1 VGIFNHDDTQATQA
15 GATVIAK
22 GTTIIG
28 GINTPGS
35 VHIDGKFEGVI
46 LDADLISVGTTGE
59 VIGDVK
65 ANSIVINGLFDGK
78 IDCENIQILS
88 NGKVIGDIVYTE
100 LMIDSKG
107 KFEGHGI
114 RKGSELTSRYGEIE
128 KKINNIVGNQFQIE
142 QEVED
147 SKKK

>member
-1 VGIFNHDDTQATQA
+1 MGIFNNADKQATQA
-15 GATVIAK
+15 GATIIAK

-28 GINTPGS
+28 GINTPGT

-59 VIGDVK
+59 IIGDVK
-65 ANSIVINGLFDGK
+65 ANSVVINGLFDGK
-78 IDCENIQILS
+78 IDCESIQILS
-88 NGKVIGDIVYTE
+88 KGRVIGDIIYTE
-100 LMIDSKG
+100 LVIDEKG

-128 KKINNIVGNQFQIE
+128 QKINNIVGNQFQLE
-142 QEVED
+142 HEEEL
-147 SKKK
+147 KAK